1 MTTGRAPSVWWG
13 AFLVAGAA
21 AACFGQS
28 VQLGF
33 AGLAIGVLGLP
44 HGASDL
50 AVIDRGRRNSFLLA
64 YLGCIVAVVLLWRA
78 SPGLALGSLLVL
90 SGLHFAL
97 DDRGD
102 RGTLHQWALGG
113 FLIGGPVLFHHA
125 TIAQLF
131 FEATAN
137 QPIAQDLTNALQLV
151 GLLATAGFAT
161 AIIAGWQR
169 RHSREGCGELVVIAM
184 TLALPPLI
192 GFAIGFVLLHASGQ
206 TVERQREIG
215 CATLPAY
222 LWRIAPVLAGAF
234 AVLTIIGLGMA
245 RGRVDDPALLFAG
258 IAALA
263 TPHMLVTPLWRG
275 KKRVTAER
283 HRLGI
288 TVGS

>member
-1 MTTGRAPSVWWG
+1 MRTGRAPSVWWG

-21 AACFGQS
+21 AACFGQDG
-28 VQLGF
+28 QLGF
-33 AGLAIGVLGLP
+33 AALAIGVLGLP

-50 AVIDRGRRNSFLLA
+50 AVIDRRRRTSFLLA

-78 SPGLALGSLLVL
+78 SPGLALGLLLIL
-90 SGLHFAL
+90 SALHFAL
-97 DDRGD
+97 DDGGD
-102 RGTLHQWALGG
+102 RGTVHQWALGG

-131 FEATAN
+131 LEATAN

-151 GLLATAGFAT
+151 GLLATAGFVT
-161 AIIAGWQR
+161 AITAGWQR
-169 RHSREGCGELVVIAM
+169 RHWREGCGELVVIAM
-184 TLALPPLI
+184 TLALPPLV

-222 LWRIAPVLAGAF
+222 LWCTAPVLAGAF
-234 AVLTIIGLGMA
+234 AVLTIIGLEFTK
-245 RGRVDDPALLFAG
+245 GRVGDPAFLFAG

-263 TPHMLVTPLWRG
+263 TPHMLVTPLWRRNE
-275 KKRVTAER
+275 RVTAER
-283 HRLGI
+283 HRPGI
-288 TVGS
+288 TIGS